1 VIKKFGFCNQRFIR
15 LRSRLM
21 IEKSQRVEFGVPVQ
35 GLGCL
40 GCSGCIGCIEFRVK
54 SLGCRVWGFE
64 LKVLGLGCRV

>member
-1 VIKKFGFCNQRFIR
+1 
-15 LRSRLM
+15 
-21 IEKSQRVEFGVPVQ
+21 VPVQ